1 MKRIAII
8 ISLALA
14 VNILFAQPTATL
26 KIGTIYDPLPDTI
39 LVPVT
44 CEAIENPLTGTTWIT
59 SFAWYIA
66 YDTSVLYAGESES
79 IATLLNIHPNFPL
92 SNYLTCIYQDNPEPG
107 WNTIVVVCSPCNN
120 EAFPGIKFFDIQ
132 FIYNEGIS
140 EDPNIIWTSIGNFL
154 TNMADDEGNEYIL
167 TLIDSYVGPYITEV
181 PELKTET
188 TKIWFDNGNISFNT
202 ETGGEFILFSLY
214 GQQVMS
220 APVHPGFNMIPVKDK
235 YAIYLVRIVTN
246 NKAITQK
253 IFIQ

>member
-1 MKRIAII
+1 MFV
-8 ISLALA
+8 LA
-14 VNILFAQPTATL
+14 VIVNIAFTQPTATL

-44 CEAIENPLTGTTWIT
+44 CEAIDNPLTGNNLI
-59 SFAWYIA
+59 SSLGWYIA
-66 YDTSVLYAGESES
+66 YHTSVLYAGEPGTP
-79 IATLLNIHPNFPL
+79 ATFLNIHPGF
-92 SNYLTCIYQDNPEPG
+92 SFLTNIVADNPLQG
-107 WNTIVVVCSPCNN
+107 WNTILIICEYSA
-120 EAFPGIKFFDIQ
+120 EIFPGEKYLDIQ
-132 FIYNEGIS
+132 FTYSTGS
-140 EDPNIIWTSIGNFL
+140 SDLVWTGLEPFF
-154 TNMADDEGNEYIL
+154 TNMTDDEGNEFYL
-167 TLIDSYVGPYITEV
+167 TLIDGYVGPYITEV